1 MQEAAMHESSG
12 RDVTEPTTR
21 VRALLMEIARLV
33 DGLARNGGDARVDL
47 RSPPLAPRERAELE
61 HALGRGAVSARVSA
75 ARRTDVR
82 ETHFPG
88 VWWVT
93 HHDERD
99 AVVAEL
105 IEVCVVPE
113 ILATPPEDIA
123 RGLEELRARTG
134 IGGAWSAAAPPG

>member
-1 MQEAAMHESSG
+1 MAKASERG
-12 RDVTEPTTR
+12 VTEPTPR
-21 VRALLMEIARLV
+21 VRALLAEIAQLV

-47 RSPPLAPRERAELE
+47 RSPPLTPPERTELE
-61 HALGRGAVSARVSA
+61 EALGRGAVCAHVNA
-75 ARRTDVR
+75 ARKTDVR

-93 HHDERD
+93 HHDEGGT
-99 AVVAEL
+99 VVAEF

-123 RGLEELRARTG
+123 RGLAELRARTAA
-134 IGGAWSAAAPPG
+134 GGAWSGAGPRA

>member
-1 MQEAAMHESSG
+1 MGELDG
-12 RDVTEPTTR
+12 RHPIELTPR
-21 VRALLMEIARLV
+21 VRSLLAEIAQLV

-47 RSPPLAPRERAELE
+47 RSPPLGRPDRAALE
-61 HALGRGAVSARVSA
+61 FALGTGAVSARVDGA
-75 ARRTDVR
+75 NRTDVR

-93 HHDERD
+93 HHDEHG
-99 AVVAEL
+99 AAVAEF

-123 RGLEELRARTG
+123 RGLKELRARTAA
-134 IGGAWSAAAPPG
+134 GGAWGGYPPG